1 MYLTEQI
8 IIKQDHELYKYC
20 DTVCYQSKNLYN
32 LANYHVR
39 QEFINNNNNW
49 LRYGDLDKLLK
60 QTIDY
65 KMLKRECA
73 QQILQKIDKNY
84 KSFFAGLKE
93 YNLNPDKFTGKPKL
107 PMYKHKT
114 EGRNI
119 FIISHNLIVKNGKVR
134 LPIIRDEHITTLDIN
149 KQRKIYNK
157 YVNENNLDCNYLQVK
172 HEIINQIQITP
183 HATCY
188 KISVIYEQEPLRND
202 INIFNTFNIMS
213 IDLGVNNLATCV
225 NNIGLQPFVI
235 NGRPLKSINQYYNKE
250 LVDLQ
255 SELMKN
261 HNRHTS
267 NATKKLT
274 IKRNS
279 KIKDYMH
286 KATKYI
292 VDYCL
297 KYNIRTIILGYN
309 KGWKQKVNMKKE
321 NNQNFVDIPHYK
333 FKELLTYK
341 CELYGISLVFT
352 EESYTSKCSFID
364 NESMRYHKN
373 YLGYRKYRGL
383 FLSGKISNR
392 TKINADV
399 QGSYNIMRK
408 LFNINYNLDAKDI
421 NITPYIVNLSH
432 KTKKVKKIKK

>member
-32 LANYHVR
+32 LANYYVR
-39 QEFINNNNNW
+39 QEFIFNNNNW
-49 LRYGDLDKLLK
+49 LRYEDLDKLLK

-65 KMLKRECA
+65 KMLKQECS
-73 QQILQKIDKNY
+73 QQILMKLDKNY
-84 KSFFAGLKE
+84 KSFFAGLRE

-107 PMYKHKT
+107 SKYKHKT

-119 FIISHNLIVKNGKVR
+119 VIMSQNLTVKDNKLM
-134 LPIIRDEHITTLDIN
+134 LPILLNEN
-149 KQRKIYNK
+149 IYNLSTSKRNK
-157 YVNENNLDCNYLQVK
+157 YYKNNNLQRSYLKVK

-183 HATCY
+183 CATCY
-188 KISVIYEQEPLRND
+188 KISVIYKQEPLNDD

-225 NNIGLQPFVI
+225 NNMGLDPFVI

-250 LVDLQ
+250 LADLQ
-255 SELMKN
+255 SELMLN
-261 HNRHTS
+261 HNRYTS

-274 IKRNS
+274 LKRNS

-286 KATKYI
+286 KASKYI

-297 KYNIRTIILGYN
+297 KHNIRTIILGYN
-309 KGWKQKVNMKKE
+309 KGWKQKVNMGKK
-321 NNQNFVDIPHYK
+321 NNQKFVDIPYAL
-333 FKELLTYK
+333 FKKLLIYK
-341 CELYGISLVFT
+341 CELHGISLVFT

-364 NESMRYHKN
+364 NEAMKHHKN

-392 TKINADV
+392 TKINADI
-399 QGSYNIMRK
+399 QGAYNIMRK

-421 NITPYIVNLSH
+421 NITPYIVNLEH
-432 KTKKVKKIKK
+432 KTKKVKKQRK